1 MAVHETQPRDVPTR
15 ASRRSG
21 DPTSGRDWLRWAL
34 IANLVL
40 QIVII
45 VTGGLVRLTGSGLGC
60 PTWPQCVPGSFTPVA
75 QQVQGM
81 HSVIEFGNRL
91 MTFVLAAA
99 AVAVIVLAHR
109 RAGHRR
115 AFVKWCYGPFLG
127 IVAQAILGGIIVLTN
142 LDPKT
147 VSPHFL
153 LSLVLVAYSTWLL
166 HRYDVGDGPRSV
178 VVPPVLHRLVQ
189 VTAVVAGVV
198 MVLGTAVTG
207 SGPHSGDA
215 DEPVRFGFDPRA
227 TSWLHAD
234 TVMLFVGLVV
244 AVLVA
249 SRLVAVP
256 ARFRYWWAVT
266 FGLCV
271 AQGLIG
277 YTQFFAGLPIGL
289 VTVHL
294 FGSAV
299 LTVSVTYGVL
309 TAATSEPE
317 RSLRLTLNRGN
328 GTGTYPP
335 ISS

>member
-1 MAVHETQPRDVPTR
+1 MAASETQPHGVPIR
-15 ASRRSG
+15 GYDPPADRR
-21 DPTSGRDWLRWAL
+21 PGRDWLRWAL
-34 IANLVL
+34 VANLVL

-60 PTWPQCVPGSFTPVA
+60 PTWPQCVPGSFTPVP
-75 QQVQGM
+75 QQVQGA
-81 HSVIEFGNRL
+81 HSAIEFGNRL

-99 AVAVIVLAHR
+99 AVAVVVLAHR

-115 AFVKWCYGPFLG
+115 TFVKWCYGPILG
-127 IVAQAILGGIIVLTN
+127 IVAQAILGGIIVLAH

-153 LSLVLVAYSTWLL
+153 LSLVLVAYSAWLL
-166 HRYDVGDGPRSV
+166 HRYDVGDGPRRLA
-178 VVPPVLHRLVQ
+178 VPPVLHRLVQ

-215 DEPVRFGFDPRA
+215 DQPVRFGFDPRA

-234 TVMLFVGLVV
+234 AVMLFVGLVV

-256 ARFRYWWAVT
+256 ERFRSWWTLIFA
-266 FGLCV
+266 LCV

-294 FGSAV
+294 LGSAV
-299 LTVSVTYGVL
+299 LTLAITYGVL
-309 TAATSEPE
+309 TASV
-317 RSLRLTLNRGN
+317 RS
-328 GTGTYPP
+328 TGTAEPVP
-335 ISS
+335 DH

>member
-1 MAVHETQPRDVPTR
+1 MAVTEPQPRATSIGPRVVR
-15 ASRRSG
+15 G
-21 DPTSGRDWLRWAL
+21 DDAAGRDWLRWAL
-34 IANLVL
+34 IANLIL
-40 QIVII
+40 QILII

-75 QQVQGM
+75 QQAQGI
-81 HSVIEFGNRL
+81 HSIIEFGNRL

-99 AVAVIVLAHR
+99 AVAVVVLAHR

-115 AFVKWCYGPFLG
+115 SFVRWCYGPIIG
-127 IVAQAILGGIIVLTN
+127 IVAQAVLGGIIVLAR

-166 HRYDVGDGPRSV
+166 HRYDAGDGERTLA
-178 VVPPVLHRLVQ
+178 VPPLLHRLVW
-189 VTAVVAGVV
+189 VTAVVAGAV

-234 TVMLFVGLVV
+234 AVMLFVGLVV
-244 AVLVA
+244 AVMVA
-249 SRLVAVP
+249 ARLVSVP
-256 ARFRYWWAVT
+256 ERFRFWWTVT

-271 AQGLIG
+271 AQGLVG

-289 VTVHL
+289 VLVHL

-299 LTVSVTYGVL
+299 LTVSVTYGVV
-309 TAATSEPE
+309 TA
-317 RSLRLTLNRGN
+317 
-328 GTGTYPP
+328 
-335 ISS
+335 SSRRPVPASGPGDRR